1 MYLVIPCEFTDT
13 TIGVGC
19 VCVVWVHVYVCKPSN
34 KAWPTTDIITR
45 NHLNTNTCSVWDLI
59 YDFNILQWMLELE
72 AHNVHA
78 DASVGLDSLCV
89 IAGPTCSSIAKTPA
103 DALRRH
109 QCASIGRYRR
119 ATRHNFSQEIWQCK
133 HCMYINYCWV
143 YVPNCIGR
151 AYNCMRC
158 KSLVWLCS
166 FGSLV
171 LWISLRSL
179 PDLLHKWNSHVYKQS
194 TMGKLVFAY
203 LWVAGNSGWSE
214 QTTP

>member
-59 YDFNILQWMLELE
+59 YDFNILQKMLELE
-72 AHNVHA
+72 AHMCMPMPRWSWIAYALLLDQHA
-78 DASVGLDSLCV
+78 VQYV
-89 IAGPTCSSIAKTPA
+89 AKTPA

-109 QCASIGRYRR
+109 QCASIGRHRR
-119 ATRHNFSQEIWQCK
+119 ATRHNCSQEIWQCK
-133 HCMYINYCWV
+133 HCMYINYYWV

-171 LWISLRSL
+171 LWISLRL
-179 PDLLHKWNSHVYKQS
+179 PPDLLHKMDQSCLQAVYH
-194 TMGKLVFAY
+194 G
-203 LWVAGNSGWSE
+203 
-214 QTTP
+214 